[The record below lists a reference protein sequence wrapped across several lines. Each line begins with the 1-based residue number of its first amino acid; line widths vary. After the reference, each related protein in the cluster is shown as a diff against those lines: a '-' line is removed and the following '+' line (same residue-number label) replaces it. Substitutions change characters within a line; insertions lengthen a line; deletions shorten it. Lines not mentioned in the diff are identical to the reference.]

1 MSYVDAIIEIPFA
14 PAGVTMADIYQ
25 LVSDELGN
33 GISEISEESFITRQ
47 GKHKKFIIN
56 VTCRSHS
63 PMMNETRV
71 NRRIEYKT
79 KKTRLRLWIHK
90 C

>member
-1 MSYVDAIIEIPFA
+1 
-14 PAGVTMADIYQ
+14 MADIYQ

-56 VTCRSHS
+56 ITCRSHS

-79 KKTRLRLWIHK
+79 KKARLRLWIHK